1 MIELKSR
8 IFSIF
13 NNYKSTDHFF
23 PILREKYK
31 KTTLTE
37 ELNISDAVRV
47 VLKKF
52 PILSKDISIQNI
64 IEFKTD
70 PDTKIKLSR
79 LRNWISE
86 ISKSNMNIKEM
97 EEKLEYLLLE
107 YSNQMNL
114 HKLEYHTGTIE
125 TLVTVSLS
133 LIENISRLNLSQ
145 ASKVLFDLN
154 RTKLKLLKAENEA
167 PGKEVAFI
175 NKLNQLSR

>member
-1 MIELKSR
+1 M
-8 IFSIF
+8 
-13 NNYKSTDHFF
+13 
-23 PILREKYK
+23 
-31 KTTLTE
+31 
-37 ELNISDAVRV
+37 
-47 VLKKF
+47 
-52 PILSKDISIQNI
+52 
-64 IEFKTD
+64 
-70 PDTKIKLSR
+70 SR

-86 ISKSNMNIKEM
+86 ISKSNISIKEM

-133 LIENISRLNLSQ
+133 LIENISRLKLSQ